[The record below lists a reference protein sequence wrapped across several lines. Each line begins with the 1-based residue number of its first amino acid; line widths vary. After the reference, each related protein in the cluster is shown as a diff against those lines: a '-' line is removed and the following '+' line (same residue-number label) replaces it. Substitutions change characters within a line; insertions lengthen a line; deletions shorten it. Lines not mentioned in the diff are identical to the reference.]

1 MLLFINVNL
10 PYFIHHKRI
19 YHNCS
24 NKYAKCTLS
33 ACQNRHQQTCLDNT
47 INPSE
52 DYFMKHI
59 PLTTLCVAISA
70 VLLTACGGSSGG
82 SNPPAPTPIPNAGNS
97 GNAGGTGST
106 DNAGKTGGTGGANSG
121 TGNAGNA
128 NSGTGSA
135 NTSEPKYQ
143 DVPTDK
149 NEKAEISGIQEPA
162 MGYAMELK
170 LRNWMRGQ
178 EEHAQI
184 STDDVIKLEGGLEHK
199 PFDNSIWQN
208 IKNSKEVQNAYNQE
222 KSHIEEQI
230 RRDNKQRPENER
242 LDEVALEAHI
252 KKTLD
257 DHLTNLARPIY
268 ERNINYSHDKQ
279 NKARTRDLTYVRS
292 GYIYHSGYSN
302 IDIPN
307 KIAKTGFDGALF
319 YKGEQTAKQ
328 LPVSEVKYKG
338 TWDFMTDAKNGQ
350 SFSSFEAPQAGN
362 RHSAISSHEYPS
374 LLTDERDKPNDYNGE
389 YGHSSEFTVD
399 FSKKSLKGE
408 LSSNVKSSSNAKP
421 VKTKR
426 YDIKADIH
434 GNRFRGSATASDK
447 AEDSKTQHPF
457 TSDATNK
464 LEGGFYGPK
473 GEELAGK
480 FLTDD
485 NKLFGV
491 FGAKQEGKVEK
502 TEAILDAYALGTFN
516 TNNATTFTPFTKK
529 QLDNFGNAK
538 KLVLGSTV
546 IDLVST
552 DATKNEFT
560 KDKPKST
567 TNKAGETLMVND
579 KVSVKTYGK
588 NFEYLKFGELS
599 VGTSNSVFLQGER
612 TAEKAVPTTG
622 KAKYLGNWVG
632 YITGADSSK
641 GFNDAKDVADF
652 DIDFASKTVN
662 GKLITKDRK
671 DPVFNITGQ
680 IAGNGWTGKAST
692 AEANAGGYKIDSSS
706 TGKSIVIKDA
716 EVTGGFYGP
725 NATEMG
731 GSFAHKN
738 SGDDGKVSVVFG
750 TKKQQEVKQ

>member
-1 MLLFINVNL
+1 
-10 PYFIHHKRI
+10 
-19 YHNCS
+19 
-24 NKYAKCTLS
+24 
-33 ACQNRHQQTCLDNT
+33 
-47 INPSE
+47 
-52 DYFMKHI
+52 MKHI

-70 VLLTACGGSSGG
+70 VLLTACGGGGG
-82 SNPPAPTPIPNAGNS
+82 SNPPAPTPIPNAG
-97 GNAGGTGST
+97 GAGST
-106 DNAGKTGGTGGANSG
+106 DNAGSTGGASSG
-121 TGNAGNA
+121 T
-128 NSGTGSA
+128 SSA
-135 NTSEPKYQ
+135 STPEPKYQ
-143 DVPTDK
+143 DVPTEK
-149 NEKAEISGIQEPA
+149 NEKAEVSGIQEPA
-162 MGYAMELK
+162 MGYGMELK
-170 LRNWMRGQ
+170 LRNWIPKQ

-184 STDDVIKLEGGLEHK
+184 STDDVVKLEGGLEHK

-208 IKNSKEVQNAYNQE
+208 IKNSKEVQNAYKQE
-222 KSHIEEQI
+222 KQHIEDQI
-230 RRDNKQRPENER
+230 RRENKQRPENER
-242 LDEVALEAHI
+242 LDEAALEAYI
-252 KKTLD
+252 KKALD
-257 DHLTNLARPIY
+257 DRLTSLAKPIY
-268 ERNINYSHDKQ
+268 EKNINYSHDKQ

-292 GYIYHSGYSN
+292 GYIYHSGYSK

-319 YKGEQTAKQ
+319 YKGEQTAKE

-338 TWDFMTDAKNGQ
+338 TWDFMTDAKDRQ
-350 SFSSFEAPQAGN
+350 SFSSFNASPAGN
-362 RHSAISSHEYPS
+362 RYSVMSSHEYSS
-374 LLTDERDKPNDYNGE
+374 LLTDERDKPNDYNGA
-389 YGHSSEFTVD
+389 YGHSSEFDVNFADKKIKGKLISNQLSGTTVT
-399 FSKKSLKGE
+399 
-408 LSSNVKSSSNAKP
+408 AKE
-421 VKTKR
+421 R
-426 YDIKADIH
+426 YKIEANIH

-491 FGAKQEGKVEK
+491 FGAKQEGNVEK

-516 TNNATTFTPFTKK
+516 ENDANTFTPFTEK

-546 IDLVST
+546 IDLVPT
-552 DATKNEFT
+552 GAAKDVNEFT
-560 KDKPKST
+560 KDKPEST

-579 KVSVKTYGK
+579 TVSVKTYGK

-599 VGTSNSVFLQGER
+599 VGGSHSVFLQGER
-612 TAEKAVPTTG
+612 TAEKAVPTTD

-632 YITGADSSK
+632 YITGKDSSK
-641 GFNDAKDVADF
+641 GFNDAEDVANF
-652 DIDFASKTVN
+652 DIDFGSKTVN

-671 DPVFNITGQ
+671 DPVFNITGK
-680 IAGNGWTGKAST
+680 IAGNGWTGTAST

-716 EVTGGFYGP
+716 KVTGGFYGP

-731 GSFAHKN
+731 GSFVHKN
-738 SGDDGKVSVVFG
+738 NGDDGKVSVVFG
-750 TKKQQEVKQ
+750 TKKQQVKQ

>member
-1 MLLFINVNL
+1 
-10 PYFIHHKRI
+10 
-19 YHNCS
+19 
-24 NKYAKCTLS
+24 
-33 ACQNRHQQTCLDNT
+33 
-47 INPSE
+47 
-52 DYFMKHI
+52 MKHI

-70 VLLTACGGSSGG
+70 VLLTACGGSGG
-82 SNPPAPTPIPNAGNS
+82 SNPPAPTPIPNAGGA
-97 GNAGGTGST
+97 GNAGSGTGGAGST
-106 DNAGKTGGTGGANSG
+106 DNAANAGSTGGAS
-121 TGNAGNA
+121 
-128 NSGTGSA
+128 SGTGSA
-135 NTSEPKYQ
+135 STPEPKYQ
-143 DVPTDK
+143 DVPTEK

-162 MGYAMELK
+162 MGYGMELK
-170 LRNWMRGQ
+170 LRNWIPKQ
-178 EEHAQI
+178 EEHAKI
-184 STDDVIKLEGGLEHK
+184 STDDVVKLEGGLEHK

-208 IKNSKEVQNAYNQE
+208 IKNSKEVQNAYKQE
-222 KSHIEEQI
+222 KQHIEDQI
-230 RRDNKQRPENER
+230 RRENKQRPENER
-242 LDEVALEAHI
+242 LDEAALEAYI

-257 DHLTNLARPIY
+257 DHLTSLAKPIY
-268 ERNINYSHDKQ
+268 EKNINYSHDKQ

-292 GYIYHSGYSN
+292 GYIYHSGYSK

-319 YKGEQTAKQ
+319 YKGEQTAKE

-338 TWDFMTDAKNGQ
+338 TWDFMTDAKDRQ
-350 SFSSFEAPQAGN
+350 SFSSFNASPAGN
-362 RHSAISSHEYPS
+362 RYSVMSSHEYSS
-374 LLTDERDKPNDYNGE
+374 LLTDERDKPNDYNGA
-389 YGHSSEFTVD
+389 YGHSSEFDVNFANKKIKGKLISNQLSGTTVT
-399 FSKKSLKGE
+399 
-408 LSSNVKSSSNAKP
+408 AKE
-421 VKTKR
+421 R
-426 YDIKADIH
+426 YKIEANIH
-434 GNRFRGSATASDK
+434 GNRFRGSATASDT

-491 FGAKQEGKVEK
+491 FGAKQEGNVEK

-516 TNNATTFTPFTKK
+516 KNKATTFTPFTEK

-552 DATKNEFT
+552 DTTKNEFT
-560 KDKPKST
+560 KDKPESA

-599 VGTSNSVFLQGER
+599 VGDSHSVFLQGER
-612 TAEKAVPTTG
+612 TAEKAVPATD

-652 DIDFASKTVN
+652 DIDFGSKTVK
-662 GKLITKDRK
+662 GKLITKDRTE
-671 DPVFNITGQ
+671 PVFSITGE
-680 IAGNGWTGKAST
+680 IVGNGWTGTAST

-716 EVTGGFYGP
+716 KVTGGFYGP

-731 GSFAHKN
+731 GSFVHKN
-738 SGDDGKVSVVFG
+738 NGDDGKVSVVFG
-750 TKKQQEVKQ
+750 TKKQQVK

>member
-1 MLLFINVNL
+1 
-10 PYFIHHKRI
+10 
-19 YHNCS
+19 
-24 NKYAKCTLS
+24 
-33 ACQNRHQQTCLDNT
+33 
-47 INPSE
+47 
-52 DYFMKHI
+52 MKHI

-82 SNPPAPTPIPNAGNS
+82 SNPPAPTPIPNAGGA
-97 GNAGGTGST
+97 GNAGNTGSTGGTGST
-106 DNAGKTGGTGGANSG
+106 DNAGNAGGANSG
-121 TGNAGNA
+121 TGNAGNSGNA

-135 NTSEPKYQ
+135 NTPEPKYQ
-143 DVPTDK
+143 DVPTEK
-149 NEKAEISGIQEPA
+149 NEKAEVSGIQEPA
-162 MGYAMELK
+162 MGYGMELK
-170 LRNWMRGQ
+170 LRNWIPKQ

-222 KSHIEEQI
+222 KQHIEEQI

-257 DHLTNLARPIY
+257 DHLTNLAKPIY

-292 GYIYHSGYSN
+292 GYIYHSGYSK

-319 YKGEQTAKQ
+319 YKGEQTAKE

-338 TWDFMTDAKNGQ
+338 TWDFMTDAKDRQ
-350 SFSSFEAPQAGN
+350 SFSSFNASPAGN
-362 RHSAISSHEYPS
+362 RYSVMSSHEYSS
-374 LLTDERDKPNDYNGE
+374 LLTDERDKPNDYNGA
-389 YGHSSEFTVD
+389 YGHSSEFDVNFADKKIKGKLISNQLSGTTVT
-399 FSKKSLKGE
+399 
-408 LSSNVKSSSNAKP
+408 AKE
-421 VKTKR
+421 R
-426 YDIKADIH
+426 YKIEANIH

-447 AEDSKTQHPF
+447 KEDSKTQHPF

-491 FGAKQEGKVEK
+491 FGAKQEGNVEK

-516 TNNATTFTPFTKK
+516 ENDANTFTPFTEK

-560 KDKPKST
+560 KEKPNSA

-579 KVSVKTYGK
+579 TVSVKTYGK

-599 VGTSNSVFLQGER
+599 VGGSHSVFLQGER
-612 TAEKAVPTTG
+612 TAEKAVPATD

-632 YITGADSSK
+632 YITGKDSSK
-641 GFNDAKDVADF
+641 GFNDAQDVANF

-662 GKLITKDRK
+662 GKLITKGRTE
-671 DPVFNITGQ
+671 PVFSITGK
-680 IAGNGWTGKAST
+680 IAGNGWTGTAST

-716 EVTGGFYGP
+716 KVTGGFYGP

-731 GSFAHKN
+731 GSFVHKN
-738 SGDDGKVSVVFG
+738 NGDDGKVSVVFG
-750 TKKQQEVKQ
+750 TKKQQVKQ

>member
-1 MLLFINVNL
+1 
-10 PYFIHHKRI
+10 
-19 YHNCS
+19 
-24 NKYAKCTLS
+24 
-33 ACQNRHQQTCLDNT
+33 
-47 INPSE
+47 
-52 DYFMKHI
+52 MKHI

-82 SNPPAPTPIPNAGNS
+82 SNPPAPTPIPNAGNA
-97 GNAGGTGST
+97 GNAGGTGNTGGTGST
-106 DNAGKTGGTGGANSG
+106 DNAGNTGGTGGANSG
-121 TGNAGNA
+121 TG
-128 NSGTGSA
+128 SA
-135 NTSEPKYQ
+135 NTPEPKYQ
-143 DVPTDK
+143 DVPTTPNNK
-149 NEKAEISGIQEPA
+149 EQVSSIQEPA
-162 MGYAMELK
+162 MGFGMALSKINLYDRQDTPLDEK
-170 LRNWMRGQ
+170 
-178 EEHAQI
+178 
-184 STDDVIKLEGGLEHK
+184 
-199 PFDNSIWQN
+199 N
-208 IKNSKEVQNAYNQE
+208 IITLDGKKQVAKGE
-222 KSHIEEQI
+222 KSPLPFSLDVENKLLDGYMAKMDQADKNAIGEKI
-230 RRDNKQRPENER
+230 KRDNKQISDAE
-242 LDEVALEAHI
+242 LAKKI
-252 KKTLD
+252 KEDVRKSPYFQQVLSSMQAKT
-257 DHLTNLARPIY
+257 
-268 ERNINYSHDKQ
+268 SHSNDQ
-279 NKARTRDLTYVRS
+279 TTKATTRDLQYVDYGYYLVNDGNYLTVRKTDDPKLWNS
-292 GYIYHSGYSN
+292 GPVG
-302 IDIPN
+302 
-307 KIAKTGFDGALF
+307 GVF
-319 YKGEQTAKQ
+319 YNGTTTAKE
-328 LPVSEVKYKG
+328 LPTQDKVKYKG
-338 TWDFMTDAKNGQ
+338 HWDFMTDVANKKNR
-350 SFSSFEAPQAGN
+350 FSEVQETYQAGWWYG
-362 RHSAISSHEYPS
+362 ASSKDEYKR
-374 LLTDERDKPNDYNGE
+374 LLTQEGSAPDGHSGE

-399 FSKKSLKGE
+399 FSKKSLTGE
-408 LSSNVKSSSNAKP
+408 LFSNLQDSHKSEVK
-421 VKTKR
+421 KTKR
-426 YDIKADIH
+426 YDIQANIH
-434 GNRFRGSATASDK
+434 GNRFRGSATAINKDD
-447 AEDSKTQHPF
+447 ASKSKHPF

-491 FGAKQEGKVEK
+491 FGAKQEGNVEK

-516 TNNATTFTPFTKK
+516 KNKATTFTPFTEK

-560 KDKPKST
+560 KDKPESA

-612 TAEKAVPTTG
+612 TATTGEKAVPTTG

-641 GFNDAKDVADF
+641 GFNDAQDVANF

-662 GKLITKDRK
+662 GKLITKGRTE
-671 DPVFNITGQ
+671 PVFSITGK
-680 IAGNGWTGKAST
+680 IAGNGWTGTAST

-716 EVTGGFYGP
+716 KVTGGFYGP

-731 GSFAHKN
+731 GSFVHKN
-738 SGDDGKVSVVFG
+738 NGDDGKVSVVFG

>member
-1 MLLFINVNL
+1 
-10 PYFIHHKRI
+10 
-19 YHNCS
+19 
-24 NKYAKCTLS
+24 
-33 ACQNRHQQTCLDNT
+33 
-47 INPSE
+47 
-52 DYFMKHI
+52 MKQI

-70 VLLTACGGSSGG
+70 VLLTACGGSGG
-82 SNPPAPTPIPNAGNS
+82 SNPPAPTPIPNAGGA
-97 GNAGGTGST
+97 GNAGSGTGGAGST
-106 DNAGKTGGTGGANSG
+106 DNAANAGSTGGAS
-121 TGNAGNA
+121 
-128 NSGTGSA
+128 SGTGSA
-135 NTSEPKYQ
+135 STSEPKYQ

-149 NEKAEISGIQEPA
+149 NEKAEVSDIQKPA
-162 MGYAMELK
+162 MGYGMELK
-170 LRNWMRGQ
+170 LRNWIPKQ

-184 STDDVIKLEGGLEHK
+184 STDDVVKLEGGLEHK

-208 IKNSKEVQNAYNQE
+208 IKNSKEVQNAYKQE
-222 KSHIEEQI
+222 KQHIEDQI
-230 RRDNKQRPENER
+230 RRENKQRPENER
-242 LDEVALEAHI
+242 LDEAALEAYI
-252 KKTLD
+252 KKALD
-257 DHLTNLARPIY
+257 DRLTSLAKPIY
-268 ERNINYSHDKQ
+268 EKNINYSHDKQ

-292 GYIYHSGYSN
+292 GYIYHSGYSK

-338 TWDFMTDAKNGQ
+338 TWDFMTDAKDRQ
-350 SFSSFEAPQAGN
+350 SFSSFNASPAGN
-362 RHSAISSHEYPS
+362 RYSVMSSHEYSS
-374 LLTDERDKPNDYNGE
+374 LLTDERDKPNDYNGA
-389 YGHSSEFTVD
+389 YGHSSEFDVNFADKKIKGKLISNQLSGTTVT
-399 FSKKSLKGE
+399 
-408 LSSNVKSSSNAKP
+408 AKE
-421 VKTKR
+421 R
-426 YDIKADIH
+426 YKIEANIH
-434 GNRFRGSATASDK
+434 GNRFRGSATASDT

-491 FGAKQEGKVEK
+491 FGAKQEGNVEK

-516 TNNATTFTPFTKK
+516 ENDANTFTPFTEK

-560 KDKPKST
+560 EEKPNSA

-579 KVSVKTYGK
+579 TVSVKTYGK

-599 VGTSNSVFLQGER
+599 VGGSHSVFLQGER
-612 TAEKAVPTTG
+612 TAEKAVPATD

-632 YITGADSSK
+632 YITGKDSSK
-641 GFNDAKDVADF
+641 GFNDAQDVANF
-652 DIDFASKTVN
+652 DIDFASKTVK
-662 GKLITKDRK
+662 GKLTTKDRTE
-671 DPVFNITGQ
+671 PVFSITGK
-680 IAGNGWTGKAST
+680 IAGNGWTGTAST

-716 EVTGGFYGP
+716 KVTGGFYGP

-731 GSFAHKN
+731 GSFVHKN
-738 SGDDGKVSVVFG
+738 NGDDGKVSVVFG

>member
-1 MLLFINVNL
+1 
-10 PYFIHHKRI
+10 
-19 YHNCS
+19 
-24 NKYAKCTLS
+24 
-33 ACQNRHQQTCLDNT
+33 
-47 INPSE
+47 
-52 DYFMKHI
+52 MKHI

-82 SNPPAPTPIPNAGNS
+82 SNPPAPTPIPNAGGA
-97 GNAGGTGST
+97 GNAGGTGNTGGTGST
-106 DNAGKTGGTGGANSG
+106 DNAGNAGGANSG
-121 TGNAGNA
+121 A
-128 NSGTGSA
+128 GSA
-135 NTSEPKYQ
+135 STPEPKYQ

-374 LLTDERDKPNDYNGE
+374 LLTDERDKPHDYNGE

-491 FGAKQEGKVEK
+491 FGAKQESNVEK

>member
-1 MLLFINVNL
+1 
-10 PYFIHHKRI
+10 
-19 YHNCS
+19 
-24 NKYAKCTLS
+24 
-33 ACQNRHQQTCLDNT
+33 
-47 INPSE
+47 
-52 DYFMKHI
+52 MKHI

-70 VLLTACGGSSGG
+70 VLLTACGGSGG
-82 SNPPAPTPIPNAGNS
+82 SNPPAPTPIPNAGGA
-97 GNAGGTGST
+97 GNAGSGTGGAGST
-106 DNAGKTGGTGGANSG
+106 DNAGSTGGAS
-121 TGNAGNA
+121 
-128 NSGTGSA
+128 SGTGSA
-135 NTSEPKYQ
+135 STPEPKYQ
-143 DVPTDK
+143 DVPTEK

-162 MGYAMELK
+162 MGYGMELK
-170 LRNWMRGQ
+170 LRNWIPKQ
-178 EEHAQI
+178 EEHAKI
-184 STDDVIKLEGGLEHK
+184 STDDVVKLEGGLEHK

-208 IKNSKEVQNAYNQE
+208 IKNSKEVQNAYKQE
-222 KSHIEEQI
+222 KQHIEDQI
-230 RRDNKQRPENER
+230 RRENKQRPENER
-242 LDEVALEAHI
+242 LDEAALEAYI
-252 KKTLD
+252 KKALD
-257 DHLTNLARPIY
+257 DRLTSLAKPIY
-268 ERNINYSHDKQ
+268 EKNINYSHDKQ

-292 GYIYHSGYSN
+292 GYIYHSGYSK

-319 YKGEQTAKQ
+319 YKGEQTAKE

-338 TWDFMTDAKNGQ
+338 TWDFMTDAKDRQ
-350 SFSSFEAPQAGN
+350 SFSSFNASPAGN
-362 RHSAISSHEYPS
+362 RYSVMSSHEYSS
-374 LLTDERDKPNDYNGE
+374 LLTDERDKPNDYNGA
-389 YGHSSEFTVD
+389 YGHSSEFDVNFADKKIKGKLISNQLSGTTVT
-399 FSKKSLKGE
+399 
-408 LSSNVKSSSNAKP
+408 AKE
-421 VKTKR
+421 R
-426 YDIKADIH
+426 YKIEANIH
-434 GNRFRGSATASDK
+434 GNRFRGSAIASDK

-457 TSDATNK
+457 TSDANDK

-491 FGAKQEGKVEK
+491 FGAKQEGNVEK

-516 TNNATTFTPFTKK
+516 KNKATTFTPFTEK

-560 KDKPKST
+560 KEKPESA

-599 VGTSNSVFLQGER
+599 VGDSHSVFLQGER
-612 TAEKAVPTTG
+612 TAEKAVPATD

-632 YITGADSSK
+632 YITGKDSSK
-641 GFNDAKDVADF
+641 GFNDAQDVANF

-662 GKLITKDRK
+662 GKLITKGRTE
-671 DPVFNITGQ
+671 PVFSITGK
-680 IAGNGWTGKAST
+680 IAGNGWTGTAST

-716 EVTGGFYGP
+716 KVTGGFYGP

-731 GSFAHKN
+731 GSFVHKN
-738 SGDDGKVSVVFG
+738 NGDDGKVSVVFG

>member
-1 MLLFINVNL
+1 
-10 PYFIHHKRI
+10 
-19 YHNCS
+19 
-24 NKYAKCTLS
+24 
-33 ACQNRHQQTCLDNT
+33 
-47 INPSE
+47 
-52 DYFMKHI
+52 MKHI

-82 SNPPAPTPIPNAGNS
+82 SNPPAPTPIPNAGNA
-97 GNAGGTGST
+97 GNAGGTG
-106 DNAGKTGGTGGANSG
+106 NTGGTGGANSG
-121 TGNAGNA
+121 TGNAGNSGNT

-135 NTSEPKYQ
+135 NTPEPKYQ
-143 DVPTDK
+143 DVPTTPNNK
-149 NEKAEISGIQEPA
+149 EQVSSIQEPA

-170 LRNWMRGQ
+170 LRNAHPHNPNKATEKHIALDQ
-178 EEHAQI
+178 KDLVA
-184 STDDVIKLEGGLEHK
+184 VEGNLTNI
-199 PFDNSIWQN
+199 PFD
-208 IKNSKEVQNAYNQE
+208 KNLIEYLKKSPEVVSKFNEQKGGIENNTRLTHKNLSLEQKEAKVKEALDNALTQFAQE
-222 KSHIEEQI
+222 KYKELIENAHDKKSDA
-230 RRDNKQRPENER
+230 RNRDLKYVKSGFNY
-242 LDEVALEAHI
+242 LSGYTATDHD
-252 KKTLD
+252 KKT
-257 DHLTNLARPIY
+257 
-268 ERNINYSHDKQ
+268 NY
-279 NKARTRDLTYVRS
+279 R
-292 GYIYHSGYSN
+292 GYY
-302 IDIPN
+302 
-307 KIAKTGFDGALF
+307 GALY
-319 YKGEQTAKQ
+319 YKGSETAKE
-328 LPVSEVKYKG
+328 LPQTSAKYKG
-338 TWDFMTDAKNGQ
+338 YWDFMTDATLDNKYTDLPGIARQ
-350 SFSSFEAPQAGN
+350 TQWRSLVSTD
-362 RHSAISSHEYPS
+362 EYAT
-374 LLTDERDKPNDYNGE
+374 LLTDKNNKPNDYNGA
-389 YGHSSEFTVD
+389 YGHSSEFDVNFADKKVTGKLISNQLSGTTVT
-399 FSKKSLKGE
+399 
-408 LSSNVKSSSNAKP
+408 AKE
-421 VKTKR
+421 R
-426 YDIKADIH
+426 YKIEANIH
-434 GNRFRGSATASDK
+434 GNRFRGSAIASDK
-447 AEDSKTQHPF
+447 KEDSKTQHPF

-491 FGAKQEGKVEK
+491 FGAKQEGNVEK

-516 TNNATTFTPFTKK
+516 KNKATTFTPFTEK

-546 IDLVST
+546 IDLVSN

-560 KDKPKST
+560 KDKPDSA

-612 TAEKAVPTTG
+612 TATTGEKAVPTTG

-716 EVTGGFYGP
+716 KVTGGFYGP
-725 NATEMG
+725 DATEMG

>member
-1 MLLFINVNL
+1 
-10 PYFIHHKRI
+10 
-19 YHNCS
+19 
-24 NKYAKCTLS
+24 
-33 ACQNRHQQTCLDNT
+33 
-47 INPSE
+47 
-52 DYFMKHI
+52 MKHI

-82 SNPPAPTPIPNAGNS
+82 SNPPAPTPIPNAGNA
-97 GNAGGTGST
+97 GNAGGTGNTGGTGGT
-106 DNAGKTGGTGGANSG
+106 DNAGNAGGANSG
-121 TGNAGNA
+121 TGNAGNSGNA

-135 NTSEPKYQ
+135 NTPEPKYQ
-143 DVPTDK
+143 DVPTTPNNK
-149 NEKAEISGIQEPA
+149 EQVSSIQEPA

-170 LRNWMRGQ
+170 LRNWMPGQ
-178 EEHAQI
+178 QEHAQI
-184 STDDVIKLEGGLEHK
+184 STDDVVKLEGGLEHK

-222 KSHIEEQI
+222 KQHIENQI

-242 LDEVALEAHI
+242 LDEVALEAYI

-257 DHLTNLARPIY
+257 DHLTNLAKPIY

-350 SFSSFEAPQAGN
+350 SFSSFDASSAGN
-362 RHSAISSHEYPS
+362 RHSAVSSHEYPS

-426 YDIKADIH
+426 YDINASIH
-434 GNRFRGSATASDK
+434 GNRFRGSATAHDK
-447 AEDSKTQHPF
+447 NDASKAKHPF
-457 TSDATNK
+457 TSDAK
-464 LEGGFYGPK
+464 DRLEGGFYGPNA
-473 GEELAGK
+473 EELAGK

-491 FGAKQEGKVEK
+491 FGAKQEGEAKP

-516 TNNATTFTPFTKK
+516 KPGTTNPAFTANSKK
-529 QLDNFGNAK
+529 ELDNFGNAK

-546 IDLVST
+546 IDLVPT
-552 DATKNEFT
+552 NATAYVNEF
-560 KDKPKST
+560 KEKPESA

-579 KVSVKTYGK
+579 EVIVKTYGK

-599 VGTSNSVFLQGER
+599 VGGSHSVFLQGER

-632 YITGADSSK
+632 YITGADSAKS
-641 GFNDAKDVADF
+641 FTDAEDVANF

-692 AEANAGGYKIDSSS
+692 TEANAGGYKIDSSS

-716 EVTGGFYGP
+716 KVTGGFYGP

-731 GSFAHKN
+731 GSFVHKN
-738 SGDDGKVSVVFG
+738 SDDDGKVSVVFG

>member
-1 MLLFINVNL
+1 
-10 PYFIHHKRI
+10 
-19 YHNCS
+19 
-24 NKYAKCTLS
+24 
-33 ACQNRHQQTCLDNT
+33 
-47 INPSE
+47 
-52 DYFMKHI
+52 MKHI

-70 VLLTACGGSSGG
+70 VLLTACGGSGG
-82 SNPPAPTPIPNAGNS
+82 SNPPAPTPIPNAGNA
-97 GNAGGTGST
+97 GNAGGTGNTGGTGST
-106 DNAGKTGGTGGANSG
+106 DNAANAGNTGGASSG
-121 TGNAGNA
+121 TGSAGNSGNA

-135 NTSEPKYQ
+135 NTPEPKYQ
-143 DVPTDK
+143 DVPTTPNNK
-149 NEKAEISGIQEPA
+149 EQVSSIQEPA
-162 MGYAMELK
+162 MGFGMALSKINLYAQQDTPLDEKDIITLDGKKQVAKGEKSPLPFSLDVENK
-170 LRNWMRGQ
+170 LLDGYMAKMNEADKNAIGKRIKEQNK
-178 EEHAQI
+178 QI
-184 STDDVIKLEGGLEHK
+184 SDAELAKQIKENVRKSPDFQQVITSLE
-199 PFDNSIWQN
+199 
-208 IKNSKEVQNAYNQE
+208 
-222 KSHIEEQI
+222 
-230 RRDNKQRPENER
+230 NKIFHSN
-242 LDEVALEAHI
+242 D
-252 KKTLD
+252 KT
-257 DHLTNLARPIY
+257 T
-268 ERNINYSHDKQ
+268 
-279 NKARTRDLTYVRS
+279 KATTRDLQYVDYGYYLVNDANYLTVRKTDEPRLWNS
-292 GYIYHSGYSN
+292 GPVG
-302 IDIPN
+302 
-307 KIAKTGFDGALF
+307 GVF
-319 YKGEQTAKQ
+319 YNGTTTAKE
-328 LPVSEVKYKG
+328 LPTQDTVKYKG
-338 TWDFMTDAKNGQ
+338 HWDFMTDVVANKRNR
-350 SFSSFEAPQAGN
+350 FSEVKETYQAGWWYGASSKDEYN
-362 RHSAISSHEYPS
+362 R
-374 LLTDERDKPNDYNGE
+374 LLTQANATPDNYQGE
-389 YGHSSEFTVD
+389 YGHSSEFTVNFKD
-399 FSKKSLKGE
+399 KKLTGE
-408 LSSNVKSSSNAKP
+408 LFSNLQDSHKSEVK
-421 VKTKR
+421 KTKR

-447 AEDSKTQHPF
+447 TEDSKTQHPF
-457 TSDATNK
+457 TSDAKDK

-491 FGAKQEGKVEK
+491 FGAKQEGNVEK

-516 TNNATTFTPFTKK
+516 ENDANTFTPFTEK

-546 IDLVST
+546 IDLVPT
-552 DATKNEFT
+552 DATKYVNEFT
-560 KDKPKST
+560 KEKPDSA

-612 TAEKAVPTTG
+612 TAEKAVPITG

-671 DPVFNITGQ
+671 DPVFNIKGE

>member
-1 MLLFINVNL
+1 
-10 PYFIHHKRI
+10 
-19 YHNCS
+19 
-24 NKYAKCTLS
+24 
-33 ACQNRHQQTCLDNT
+33 
-47 INPSE
+47 
-52 DYFMKHI
+52 MKHI

-70 VLLTACGGSSGG
+70 VLLTACGGSGG
-82 SNPPAPTPIPNAGNS
+82 SNPPAPTPIPNAGNAGS
-97 GNAGGTGST
+97 GTGGAGST
-106 DNAGKTGGTGGANSG
+106 DNAANAGNTGGANSG
-121 TGNAGNA
+121 TGG
-128 NSGTGSA
+128 A
-135 NTSEPKYQ
+135 NTPEPKYQ
-143 DVPTDK
+143 DVPTTPNNK
-149 NEKAEISGIQEPA
+149 EQVSSIQEPA
-162 MGYAMELK
+162 MGYGMELK
-170 LRNWMRGQ
+170 LRNWMPGQ
-178 EEHAQI
+178 QEHAQI
-184 STDDVIKLEGGLEHK
+184 STDDVVKLEGGLEHK

-222 KSHIEEQI
+222 KQHIENQI

-242 LDEVALEAHI
+242 LDEVALEAYI

-257 DHLTNLARPIY
+257 DHLTNLAKPIY

-350 SFSSFEAPQAGN
+350 SFSSFDASSAGN
-362 RHSAISSHEYPS
+362 RHSAVSSHEYPS

-426 YDIKADIH
+426 YDINASIH
-434 GNRFRGSATASDK
+434 GNRFRGSATAHDK
-447 AEDSKTQHPF
+447 NDASKAKHPF
-457 TSDATNK
+457 TSDAK
-464 LEGGFYGPK
+464 DRLEGGFYGPNA
-473 GEELAGK
+473 EELAGK

-491 FGAKQEGKVEK
+491 FGAKQEGEAKP

-516 TNNATTFTPFTKK
+516 KPGTTNPAFTANSKK
-529 QLDNFGNAK
+529 ELDNFGNAK

-546 IDLVST
+546 IDLVPT
-552 DATKNEFT
+552 NATAYVNEF
-560 KDKPKST
+560 KEKPESA

-579 KVSVKTYGK
+579 EVIVKTYGK

-599 VGTSNSVFLQGER
+599 VGGSHSVFLQGER

-632 YITGADSSK
+632 YITGADSAKS
-641 GFNDAKDVADF
+641 FTDAEDVANF

-692 AEANAGGYKIDSSS
+692 TEANAGGYKIDSSS

-716 EVTGGFYGP
+716 KVTGGFYGP

-731 GSFAHKN
+731 GSFVHKN
-738 SGDDGKVSVVFG
+738 SDDDGKVSVVFG

>member
-1 MLLFINVNL
+1 
-10 PYFIHHKRI
+10 
-19 YHNCS
+19 
-24 NKYAKCTLS
+24 
-33 ACQNRHQQTCLDNT
+33 
-47 INPSE
+47 
-52 DYFMKHI
+52 MKHI

-70 VLLTACGGSSGG
+70 VLLTACGGGSGG
-82 SNPPAPTPIPNAGNS
+82 SNPPAPTPIPNAGGS
-97 GNAGGTGST
+97 GNAGSTGGTGST
-106 DNAGKTGGTGGANSG
+106 DNTANAGNTGGTGGTS
-121 TGNAGNA
+121 
-128 NSGTGSA
+128 SGTGSA
-135 NTSEPKYQ
+135 STPEPKYQ
-143 DVPTDK
+143 DVPTEK

-170 LRNWMRGQ
+170 LRNWTPKQ

-184 STDDVIKLEGGLEHK
+184 SKDDVVKLEGGLEHK

-222 KSHIEEQI
+222 KQHIEDQI
-230 RRDNKQRPENER
+230 RRENKQRPESEK
-242 LDEVALEAHI
+242 LDEAALEAYI

-257 DHLTNLARPIY
+257 DRLTSLAKPIY
-268 ERNINYSHDKQ
+268 EKNINYSHDKQ

-292 GYIYHSGYSN
+292 GYIYHSGYSK

-319 YKGEQTAKQ
+319 YKGEQTAKE

-338 TWDFMTDAKNGQ
+338 TWDFMTDAKNRQ
-350 SFSSFEAPQAGN
+350 SFSSFNASPAGN
-362 RHSAISSHEYPS
+362 RYSVMSSHEYSS
-374 LLTDERDKPNDYNGE
+374 LLTDERDKPNDYNGA
-389 YGHSSEFTVD
+389 YGHSSEFDVD
-399 FSKKSLKGE
+399 FANKKIKGKLISNQ
-408 LSSNVKSSSNAKP
+408 LSGTTVTAKE
-421 VKTKR
+421 R
-426 YDIKADIH
+426 YKIEADIH
-434 GNRFRGSATASDK
+434 GNRFRGSAIAHDK
-447 AEDSKTQHPF
+447 KEDSKTQHPF

-491 FGAKQEGKVEK
+491 FGAKQEGNVEK

-516 TNNATTFTPFTKK
+516 KNKATTFTPFTEK

-560 KDKPKST
+560 KDKPESA

-599 VGTSNSVFLQGER
+599 VGDSHSVFLQGER
-612 TAEKAVPTTG
+612 TAEKAVPAKGT
-622 KAKYLGNWVG
+622 AKYLGNWVG
-632 YITGADSSK
+632 YITGADSAKS
-641 GFNDAKDVADF
+641 FTDAEDVANF
-652 DIDFASKTVN
+652 DIDFDQKSVN
-662 GKLITKDRK
+662 GKLITKGRK
-671 DPVFNITGQ
+671 DPVFNIKGE
-680 IAGNGWTGKAST
+680 IAGNGWTGTAST

-716 EVTGGFYGP
+716 KVTGGFYGP

>member
-1 MLLFINVNL
+1 
-10 PYFIHHKRI
+10 
-19 YHNCS
+19 
-24 NKYAKCTLS
+24 
-33 ACQNRHQQTCLDNT
+33 
-47 INPSE
+47 
-52 DYFMKHI
+52 MKHI

-82 SNPPAPTPIPNAGNS
+82 SNPPASTPIPNAGN
-97 GNAGGTGST
+97 A
-106 DNAGKTGGTGGANSG
+106 GGANSG
-121 TGNAGNA
+121 TGSAGSAGNSGNA

-135 NTSEPKYQ
+135 NTPEPKYQ
-143 DVPTDK
+143 DVPTTPNNK
-149 NEKAEISGIQEPA
+149 EQVSSIQEPA
-162 MGYAMELK
+162 MGFGMALSKINLYDQQDTPLDEKDIITLDGKKQVAEGKKSPLPFSLDVENK
-170 LRNWMRGQ
+170 LLDGYMAKMNEADKNAIGKRIKEQNK
-178 EEHAQI
+178 QI
-184 STDDVIKLEGGLEHK
+184 SDAELVKQIKENVRKSPDFQQVITSLE
-199 PFDNSIWQN
+199 
-208 IKNSKEVQNAYNQE
+208 
-222 KSHIEEQI
+222 
-230 RRDNKQRPENER
+230 NKIFHSN
-242 LDEVALEAHI
+242 D
-252 KKTLD
+252 KT
-257 DHLTNLARPIY
+257 T
-268 ERNINYSHDKQ
+268 
-279 NKARTRDLTYVRS
+279 KATTRDLQYVDYGYYLVNDANYLTVKKTDEPKLWNS
-292 GYIYHSGYSN
+292 GPVG
-302 IDIPN
+302 
-307 KIAKTGFDGALF
+307 GVF
-319 YKGEQTAKQ
+319 YNGTTTAKE
-328 LPVSEVKYKG
+328 LPTQDAVKYKG
-338 TWDFMTDAKNGQ
+338 HWDFMTDVAKNKRNR
-350 SFSSFEAPQAGN
+350 FSEVKETYQAGWWYGASSKDEYN
-362 RHSAISSHEYPS
+362 R
-374 LLTDERDKPNDYNGE
+374 LLTQKDSAPDDHSGE

-399 FSKKSLKGE
+399 FSKKSLTGG
-408 LSSNVKSSSNAKP
+408 LFSNLQDSHKQAVT
-421 VKTKR
+421 KTKR

-447 AEDSKTQHPF
+447 AEDSKTKHPF

-491 FGAKQEGKVEK
+491 FGAKQEDKVEK

-516 TNNATTFTPFTKK
+516 TKEATTFTPFTKK

-546 IDLVST
+546 IDLVPT
-552 DATKNEFT
+552 DATKYANEFT
-560 KDKPKST
+560 KEKPESA

-612 TAEKAVPTTG
+612 TATTGEKAVPTTG

-716 EVTGGFYGP
+716 KVTGGFYGP
-725 NATEMG
+725 DATEMG

>member
-1 MLLFINVNL
+1 
-10 PYFIHHKRI
+10 
-19 YHNCS
+19 
-24 NKYAKCTLS
+24 
-33 ACQNRHQQTCLDNT
+33 
-47 INPSE
+47 
-52 DYFMKHI
+52 MKHI

-70 VLLTACGGSSGG
+70 VLLTACGGSGG
-82 SNPPAPTPIPNAGNS
+82 SNPPAPTPIPNAGNAGNGGGTGNT
-97 GNAGGTGST
+97 GNAG
-106 DNAGKTGGTGGANSG
+106 NS
-121 TGNAGNA
+121 GNA

-135 NTSEPKYQ
+135 NTPEPKYQ

-230 RRDNKQRPENER
+230 RRDNKQRPDKER

-257 DHLTNLARPIY
+257 DHLTNLAKPIY

-338 TWDFMTDAKNGQ
+338 TWDFMTDAKNKQ

-374 LLTDERDKPNDYNGE
+374 LLTDERDKPHDYNGE

-408 LSSNVKSSSNAKP
+408 LSSNIKSSSNAKP

-491 FGAKQEGKVEK
+491 FGAKQEDKVEK

-516 TNNATTFTPFTKK
+516 TKEATTFTPFTKK

-546 IDLVST
+546 IDLVPT
-552 DATKNEFT
+552 DATKYVNEFT
-560 KDKPKST
+560 KEKPDSA

-612 TAEKAVPTTG
+612 TATTGEKAVPTTG

-632 YITGADSSK
+632 YITGADSAKS
-641 GFNDAKDVADF
+641 FTDAKDVADF

-671 DPVFNITGQ
+671 DPVFNIKGQ

>member
-1 MLLFINVNL
+1 
-10 PYFIHHKRI
+10 
-19 YHNCS
+19 
-24 NKYAKCTLS
+24 
-33 ACQNRHQQTCLDNT
+33 
-47 INPSE
+47 
-52 DYFMKHI
+52 MKHI

-82 SNPPAPTPIPNAGNS
+82 SNPPAPTPIPNAGNA
-97 GNAGGTGST
+97 GNAGGTG
-106 DNAGKTGGTGGANSG
+106 NTGGTGGANSG
-121 TGNAGNA
+121 TGSAGNSGNA

-135 NTSEPKYQ
+135 NTPEPKYQ
-143 DVPTDK
+143 DVPTTPNNK
-149 NEKAEISGIQEPA
+149 EQVSSIQEPA
-162 MGYAMELK
+162 MGFGMALSKINLYDQQDTPLDEKDIITLDGKKQVAEGKKSPLPFSLDVENK
-170 LRNWMRGQ
+170 LLDGYMAKMNEADKNAIGKRIKEQNK
-178 EEHAQI
+178 QI
-184 STDDVIKLEGGLEHK
+184 SDAELVKQIKENVRKSPDFQQVITSLE
-199 PFDNSIWQN
+199 
-208 IKNSKEVQNAYNQE
+208 
-222 KSHIEEQI
+222 
-230 RRDNKQRPENER
+230 NKIFHSN
-242 LDEVALEAHI
+242 D
-252 KKTLD
+252 KT
-257 DHLTNLARPIY
+257 T
-268 ERNINYSHDKQ
+268 
-279 NKARTRDLTYVRS
+279 KATTRDLQYVDYGYYLVNDANYLTVKKTDEPKLWNS
-292 GYIYHSGYSN
+292 GPVG
-302 IDIPN
+302 
-307 KIAKTGFDGALF
+307 GVF
-319 YKGEQTAKQ
+319 YNGTTTAKE
-328 LPVSEVKYKG
+328 LPTQDAVKYKG
-338 TWDFMTDAKNGQ
+338 HWDFMTDVAKNKRNR
-350 SFSSFEAPQAGN
+350 FSEVKETYQAGWWYGASSKDEYN
-362 RHSAISSHEYPS
+362 R
-374 LLTDERDKPNDYNGE
+374 LLTQKDSAPDDHSGE

-399 FSKKSLKGE
+399 FSKKSLTGG
-408 LSSNVKSSSNAKP
+408 LFSNLQDSHKQAVT
-421 VKTKR
+421 KTKR

-447 AEDSKTQHPF
+447 AEDSKTKHPF

-516 TNNATTFTPFTKK
+516 TKEATTFTPFTKK

-546 IDLVST
+546 IDLVPT
-552 DATKNEFT
+552 DATKYANEFT
-560 KDKPKST
+560 KEKPESA

-731 GSFAHKN
+731 GSFVHKN
-738 SGDDGKVSVVFG
+738 NGDDGKVSVVFG
-750 TKKQQEVKQ
+750 TKKQQEVK